1 MSSTSLPNTYWTEE
15 KISDLLNHLEQI
27 TSKLEEQSTLFQS
40 QNELLE
46 EQSTYFQAQN
56 DLSEYQLTDEYKLEQ
71 SELLKQAK
79 KEQEALDQL
88 ALERHEEIITSLNGV
103 TEAAGDQTTN
113 TTLIDSF
120 DEFKESYITHRD
132 DLDLFMWVVFATFL
146 FITAF
151 KTLNGQIW
159 RA

>member
-1 MSSTSLPNTYWTEE
+1 MSQESLPNTYWTEE
-15 KISDLLNHLEQI
+15 KISDLLNYLEQI
-27 TSKLEEQSTLFQS
+27 TSKLDEQSKYYQR
-40 QNELLE
+40 QNE
-46 EQSTYFQAQN
+46 QF
-56 DLSEYQLTDEYKLEQ
+56 DYQQTDEYKAEQTKILNDAKALEEQ
-71 SELLKQAK
+71 KQ
-79 KEQEALDQL
+79 LDQEQYEKMMK
-88 ALERHEEIITSLNGV
+88 ERHEEIIKSLNGV

-120 DEFKESYITHRD
+120 NEFKESYITHRD
-132 DLDLFMWVVFATFL
+132 DFDLFIWVAFVTFL

>member
-1 MSSTSLPNTYWTEE
+1 MSLESQPNTYWTEE
-15 KISDLLNHLEQI
+15 KISDLLNYLEQI
-27 TSKLEEQSTLFQS
+27 TSKLDEQSKYYQR
-40 QNELLE
+40 QNE
-46 EQSTYFQAQN
+46 QF
-56 DLSEYQLTDEYKLEQ
+56 DYQQTDEYKAEQTKILNDAKALE
-71 SELLKQAK
+71 
-79 KEQEALDQL
+79 EQEQLDQEQYEKMMT
-88 ALERHEEIITSLNGV
+88 ERHEEIITSLNGV

-120 DEFKESYITHRD
+120 NEFKESYITHRD
-132 DLDLFMWVVFATFL
+132 DFDLFIWVAFVTFL

>member
-1 MSSTSLPNTYWTEE
+1 MSLESQPNTYWTEE
-15 KISDLLNHLEQI
+15 KISDLLNYLEQI
-27 TSKLEEQSTLFQS
+27 TSKLDEQSKYYQR
-40 QNELLE
+40 QNE
-46 EQSTYFQAQN
+46 QF
-56 DLSEYQLTDEYKLEQ
+56 DYQQTDEYKSEQTKILNDAKALE
-71 SELLKQAK
+71 
-79 KEQEALDQL
+79 EQEQLDQEQYEKMMT
-88 ALERHEEIITSLNGV
+88 ERHEEIITSLNGV

-120 DEFKESYITHRD
+120 NEFKESYITHQD
-132 DLDLFMWVVFATFL
+132 DFDLFIWVAFVTFL

>member
-1 MSSTSLPNTYWTEE
+1 MSLESQPNTYWTEE
-15 KISDLLNHLEQI
+15 KISDLLNYLEQI
-27 TSKLEEQSTLFQS
+27 TSKLDEQSKYYQR
-40 QNELLE
+40 QNE
-46 EQSTYFQAQN
+46 QF
-56 DLSEYQLTDEYKLEQ
+56 DYQQTDEYKAEQTKILNDAKALE
-71 SELLKQAK
+71 
-79 KEQEALDQL
+79 EQEQLDQEQYEKMMT
-88 ALERHEEIITSLNGV
+88 ERHEEIITALNGV

-120 DEFKESYITHRD
+120 NEFKESYISHRD
-132 DLDLFMWVVFATFL
+132 DFDLFIWVAFVTFL

>member
-1 MSSTSLPNTYWTEE
+1 MSQESLPNSYWTEE
-15 KISDLLNHLEQI
+15 KISDLLNYLEQI
-27 TSKLEEQSTLFQS
+27 TSKLDEQSKYYQR
-40 QNELLE
+40 QNE
-46 EQSTYFQAQN
+46 QF
-56 DLSEYQLTDEYKLEQ
+56 DYQQTDEYKAEQTKILNDAKALEEQ
-71 SELLKQAK
+71 KQ
-79 KEQEALDQL
+79 LDQEQYEKMMK
-88 ALERHEEIITSLNGV
+88 ERHEEIIKSLNGV

-120 DEFKESYITHRD
+120 NEFKESYITHRD
-132 DLDLFMWVVFATFL
+132 DFDLFIWVAFVTFL

>member
-1 MSSTSLPNTYWTEE
+1 MSLESQPNTYWTEE
-15 KISDLLNHLEQI
+15 KISDLLNYLEQI
-27 TSKLEEQSTLFQS
+27 TSKLDEQSKYYQR
-40 QNELLE
+40 QNE
-46 EQSTYFQAQN
+46 QF
-56 DLSEYQLTDEYKLEQ
+56 DYQQTDEYKAEQTKILNDAKALE
-71 SELLKQAK
+71 
-79 KEQEALDQL
+79 EQEQLDQEQYEKIMT
-88 ALERHEEIITSLNGV
+88 ERHEEIIKSLNGV

-120 DEFKESYITHRD
+120 NEFKESYITHQD
-132 DLDLFMWVVFATFL
+132 DFDLFIWVAFVTFL